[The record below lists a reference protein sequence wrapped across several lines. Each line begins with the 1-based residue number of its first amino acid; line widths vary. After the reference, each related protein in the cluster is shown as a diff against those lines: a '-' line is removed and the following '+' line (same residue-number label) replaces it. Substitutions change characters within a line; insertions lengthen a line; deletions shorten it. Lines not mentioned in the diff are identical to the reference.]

1 MSKHCIGESHRELG
15 ARSDA
20 GRSGSESSGWRRVA
34 LISCCAVLTALSGVS
49 GRTGGHEG
57 DDQDHRIGHRPRAMI
72 EPFVIAGTQTVVP
85 QSGSILTTTDAS
97 SLNPNDFGPAILIA
111 FNARMNAVALADHG
125 YGSVK
130 GARGFAMMFVA
141 AHDALN
147 TIVDTYERFALIGS
161 ECGDAHP
168 IAAVAQAAFEIGV
181 HMYPNFAS
189 EFQAERDIWLAT
201 VPNGSAKD
209 NGIALGIE
217 AADAVID
224 EREGDGFPDES
235 GNYVF
240 SPPAPGVYQTYPPHN
255 GFVVFHGVGQ
265 WRPMMS
271 DSGDFRPSGPPSVTS
286 GAYKNAFNEVK
297 SVGKFS
303 SETRTEEQTSTA
315 LWWRDDPEE
324 IINRT
329 GGDLA
334 TATGRNLWKTAR
346 MFALM
351 NMSMFD
357 AYIHVFEAKYHY
369 NFWRPFT
376 GILEAATDGNPNTA
390 PDPTWTNLLDGAAPP
405 HPSFPSA
412 HTSITCSA
420 LQVLRKTFGN
430 NTTFQVTSDLGPP
443 DEPATRTFN
452 TFSSACDDVANS
464 RLWLGFHWRFDND
477 KGKQQGINIGNHAD
491 ANFLGRTKR
500 TRP

>member
-1 MSKHCIGESHRELG
+1 
-15 ARSDA
+15 
-20 GRSGSESSGWRRVA
+20 
-34 LISCCAVLTALSGVS
+34 
-49 GRTGGHEG
+49 
-57 DDQDHRIGHRPRAMI
+57 
-72 EPFVIAGTQTVVP
+72 
-85 QSGSILTTTDAS
+85 
-97 SLNPNDFGPAILIA
+97 
-111 FNARMNAVALADHG
+111 
-125 YGSVK
+125 
-130 GARGFAMMFVA
+130 MMFVA

-147 TIVDTYERFALIGS
+147 TIEDKYERFALIGS

-209 NGIALGIE
+209 KGIALGIE
-217 AADAVID
+217 AAEAVID
-224 EREGDGFPDES
+224 EREGDGFPDEA

-255 GFVVFHGVGQ
+255 GFVVFHGVGH

-271 DSGDFRPSGPPSVTS
+271 DSGDFRPTGPPSVTS

-297 SVGKFS
+297 SVGKFN

-334 TATGRNLWKTAR
+334 TAKDRNLWKTAR

-390 PDPTWTNLLDGAAPP
+390 PDPTWTNLLDGTAPP

-452 TFSSACDDVANS
+452 SFSSACDDVANS
-464 RLWLGFHWRFDND
+464 RLWLGFHWRFDNNR
-477 KGKQQGINIGNHAD
+477 GKQQGINIGNHAD

-500 TRP
+500 TRPQ